1 MGLLLVFAYTV
12 QTASGFG
19 AGLIILT
26 LGAHLLPMPVLL
38 ALMLPLSV
46 LQSGFVV
53 ARHPGDVDVQLVL
66 RRVVP
71 LMALGAAIGFGI
83 NHVAGEAPLLV
94 TTLGVLIVLLALRE
108 LVLLI
113 TRRPSPV
120 ASLWSSRLAIFG
132 AGVLQGLSGTGG
144 PPLVYALGREGL
156 DKARFRAT
164 ILAVFVVMNLALI
177 TAFALDGRYDAER
190 LGQLARLVI
199 ALPVGIV
206 LGERLYGLFDE
217 RTFRIGVFTLLL
229 AGGVSLLLRQSP
241 G

>member
-1 MGLLLVFAYTV
+1 MGVLLVFAYTV

-26 LGAHLLPMPVLL
+26 LGAHLLPIPVLL

-46 LQSGFVV
+46 LQSGIVV
-53 ARHPGDVDVQLVL
+53 ARNPRDVDVPLVL
-66 RRVVP
+66 RRVAP
-71 LMALGAAIGFGI
+71 LMGLGAALGFGI

-94 TTLGVLIVLLALRE
+94 TILGGFIVLSALRE
-108 LVLLI
+108 LALLV
-113 TRRPSPV
+113 TRRPTGV
-120 ASLWSSRLAIFG
+120 ASLWASRVAIFA
-132 AGVLQGLSGTGG
+132 AGVLQGVSGTGG

-164 ILAVFVVMNLALI
+164 ILSVFVVMNLALI

-190 LGQLARLVI
+190 LGLLARLVI

-206 LGERLYGLFDE
+206 LGERLYGFVSE
-217 RTFRIGVFTLLL
+217 RTFRIGIYTLLL
-229 AGGVSLLLRQSP
+229 AGGVALLLR
-241 G
+241 